1 MDEIDKNISFKRPK
15 SDKAK
20 NLTFFM
26 FKREEIEN
34 KEKYVFLLYKFVRVM
49 LFSRQQG

>member
-34 KEKYVFLLYKFVRVM
+34 KREVRICAKNW
-49 LFSRQQG
+49 SN